1 MALEETVDNL
11 DGVDS
16 KYKDLY
22 VENSDG
28 KFEVD
33 ISGLKSALTK
43 ERELKKAFEKKVTKL
58 TNVPD
63 PDKDEL
69 KTQLKTAIDKI
80 SDMSIRGKVKTAAIK
95 AGIDPDYVDD
105 VVLLTK
111 GKFKEDDAGDIISV
125 DSSGTPTGRNVEAF
139 FKNDFKKS
147 KPRYFVS
154 SGRKGTGAQSSDILP
169 TTFDGKLTKAIKAG
183 DVSTL
188 VKLKQ
193 SKLK

>member
-28 KFEVD
+28 KFEVN

-43 ERELKKAFEKKVTKL
+43 ERELKKEFEKKVTKL
-58 TNVPD
+58 ANVPD

>member
-63 PDKDEL
+63 PDTDEL
-69 KTQLKTAIDKI
+69 KTQLKTAVDKI

>member
-28 KFEVD
+28 KFEVN

-63 PDKDEL
+63 PDTDEL
-69 KTQLKTAIDKI
+69 KTQLKTAVDKI